1 MSKTLPDISFAEI
14 LPSSIAHDETVQA
27 AARSI
32 DGELKQINR
41 AIDSL
46 YIYSR
51 WDELEEPL
59 LTHLAWQ
66 FKVDFW
72 DDDLPV
78 DKKRALVKNTVIR
91 HRQKGTPSAIEEAI
105 SDVLGGGVVEEWWE
119 YGGDPYH
126 FRVRVDVVGQSLTE
140 QAYSW
145 ADQLIR
151 AYKNVRSQLDG
162 MKTCL
167 PVAGSAWAASYI
179 ASVNKVTLYP
189 RNQ

>member
-1 MSKTLPDISFAEI
+1 MSKTLTDISFADL
-14 LPSSIAHDETVQA
+14 LPSSISEDESVRA
-27 AARSI
+27 AAQAI
-32 DGELKQINR
+32 DGELKQINQ
-41 AIDSL
+41 AIDAL

-51 WDELEEPL
+51 WAELEEPL

-72 DDDLPV
+72 DDGLSLE
-78 DKKRALVKNTVIR
+78 KKRLLVRNSVVR
-91 HRQKGTPSAIEEAI
+91 HRQKGTPLAIEEAI

-119 YGGDPYH
+119 YGGAPYH
-126 FRVRVDVVGQSLTE
+126 FRVRVDVIGQSLTE

-151 AYKNVRSQLDG
+151 VYKNVRSQLDG
-162 MKTCL
+162 VKTCL
-167 PVAGSAWAASYI
+167 PVDGSAWAASYI